1 MTFAELARLFAE
13 EGDFDLVECA
23 DGLQIT
29 MHDFGAQ
36 LQRTV
41 PWETVADWSKADV
54 IEASM
59 HMWEHLYR
67 LAAPEWLQ
75 VLEEETR

>member
-1 MTFAELARLFAE
+1 
-13 EGDFDLVECA
+13 
-23 DGLQIT
+23 
-29 MHDFGAQ
+29 MHEFGSQ

-54 IEASM
+54 IEVSM